1 MTQQDIATS
10 FLEFRQELQELLLM
24 SDSDLDFGLYRI
36 MNALRGE
43 VLQWLG
49 RDEAPWDSA
58 LARQV
63 RQALLE
69 AQGKDDELHFDD
81 LEPRVYSL
89 LTIFFRRYFQAGD
102 FISQRRYN
110 YNGDSYVVP
119 YAGEEVK
126 LHWANA
132 DQWYVKSSDI
142 LRHYSFQLTNG
153 RKVRFDVVAAQEAV
167 NNNLLASKSNFALAP
182 EHERMLRF
190 EGDTLRIG
198 LTFLPSEG
206 ADQEALN
213 AATEARLRDVL
224 PTEWQMELFRVS
236 DAERARAAK
245 ATGKKKTPR
254 TELRRHLERFQ
265 AKTNFDFFIHRDL
278 RGFLDR
284 ELDFF
289 LKNEVLTLRDINSSN
304 DLRSARRAVALLQA
318 TQQAGEDIIRFL
330 ASVEDYQKRLWLK
343 LKMVVG
349 NDYVLSLDLVP
360 TDLYEEVCANNA
372 QRKEWVELFAIDQIE
387 ADPEPPADTFAAMHS
402 RKHTVGYSEP
412 LTPQFLAEN
421 QGLLLDTRHF
431 TTEFTH
437 KLLSNLQTDIS
448 SLDSLIQGTLIKSDN
463 FQALRLL
470 RPQWQRQVKCIYIDP
485 PYNTDATPIVYKNNY
500 KDSSWLTLMKDR
512 LLEGEQL
519 LSDNGYWSIA
529 IDDAELHNLYK
540 LLETLFPNKQFF
552 QCIVNHYPGSGTGRT
567 NVSKTHEY
575 NIFAIPRDADL
586 LRGKL
591 TAAQQRERSFCRS
604 GTGDNNFRY
613 GRPNSFYAVLIDN
626 VTKEIK
632 GFEPPPN
639 LSDKYPTEP
648 DEHGWLR
655 IYPYGEK
662 GEERCWTVAFSSAP
676 EYLAQKLLYCTKN
689 NVIKRL
695 YNDDEDW
702 DLLPSLWIDS
712 KYSAATYGTGLLKN
726 MLGDSNLFSFPKSL
740 YTVKDAIYAG
750 CHLNTDKN
758 ATILDFFSGS
768 GTTAHAVIDLNRED
782 GGRRKWLLVEMGE
795 YFDRVTLPRIKKA
808 YYASAWKGGK
818 PENPEARDA
827 SRQVLFQVLRLEQ
840 YEDSLRNLR
849 LRPREPEAKGGG
861 AAEDGKRVLF
871 ERERLLGYLLP
882 SSIEECLPLG
892 WLRHPFNR
900 TLEVQQGEETV
911 ERTVDLVETFNRI
924 LGLRVDAERWPKQG
938 LCTVEGTD
946 PDGLHVLI
954 LWRDVDLIN
963 NDELQK
969 FLDQMRISTHRK
981 DHEWDII
988 YVNGD
993 HTLHNPRIGEQEWKV
1008 TLIEERILRDL
1019 FPER

>member
-485 PYNTDATPIVYKNNY
+485 PYNTGGDGFVYK
-500 KDSSWLTLMKDR
+500 DQLQHSSWLAMMADR
-512 LLEGEQL
+512 LALARELLTDDGVIFISIDDNEVARLRLLADAVFGEGNFVAQINCKRTGGRQDSKHFAIVHEYILCYATNPSAFKAGEEVKENEIFPKFDTDKQLYYKTQLLRKWGSNSLRENRPNLYYPIKGPDGSDVYPIIYADDKATGNRAIDGCWRWGANTMEAAIEEGRVEFQKNKYDEWVAYERIYAPKEGE
-519 LSDNGYWSIA
+519 SKTKKYNTW
-529 IDDAELHNLYK
+529 IDDVGNGTDALKQMFVTSPFDYPKASELVLRFLK
-540 LLETLFPNKQFF
+540 M
-552 QCIVNHYPGSGTGRT
+552 S
-567 NVSKTHEY
+567 
-575 NIFAIPRDADL
+575 L
-586 LRGKL
+586 LRK
-591 TAAQQRERSFCRS
+591 
-604 GTGDNNFRY
+604 GD
-613 GRPNSFYAVLIDN
+613 
-626 VTKEIK
+626 
-632 GFEPPPN
+632 
-639 LSDKYPTEP
+639 
-648 DEHGWLR
+648 
-655 IYPYGEK
+655 
-662 GEERCWTVAFSSAP
+662 
-676 EYLAQKLLYCTKN
+676 
-689 NVIKRL
+689 
-695 YNDDEDW
+695 
-702 DLLPSLWIDS
+702 
-712 KYSAATYGTGLLKN
+712 AT
-726 MLGDSNLFSFPKSL
+726 
-740 YTVKDAIYAG
+740 
-750 CHLNTDKN
+750 
-758 ATILDFFSGS
+758 LDFFSGS